1 MVIDFENL
9 RQSDHTISSI
19 VVLVELSIIGYVVF
33 VFICYGWLS
42 FDCDFIIK

>member
-9 RQSDHTISSI
+9 RQSDIICSI
-19 VVLVELSIIGYVVF
+19 VVLVELSIIGYFVF